1 MNCLTI
7 KELKSN
13 DEILEAFPVMKQL
26 LNQLSDSTYLQ
37 LVKEAQKKDCFHL
50 FALRNGEDIV
60 ALIGYKPKINP
71 FIRQICL

>member
-1 MNCLTI
+1 
-7 KELKSN
+7 
-13 DEILEAFPVMKQL
+13 MKQH
-26 LNQLSDSTYLQ
+26 LQ
-37 LVKEAQKKDCFHL
+37 LVKEVQEKDCFHL